1 MKDNGSEI
9 LDRAIEQAKA
19 PGEDAFDELLEFANT
34 LKSKQQ
40 PLPPAFD
47 EIRGRCYWELI

>member
-47 EIRGRCYWELI
+47 EIRGRCFWELI